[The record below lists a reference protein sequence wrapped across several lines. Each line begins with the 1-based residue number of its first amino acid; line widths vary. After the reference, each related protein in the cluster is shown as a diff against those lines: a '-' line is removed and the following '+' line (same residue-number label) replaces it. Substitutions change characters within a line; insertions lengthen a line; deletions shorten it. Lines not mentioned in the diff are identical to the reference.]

1 MPEPRLPAM
10 LERCV
15 CRLAQLLEGA
25 GPSALLVL
33 RSTIQ
38 LSDPAVVED
47 EGIEPSTLGL
57 QSQCS
62 PAELI
67 PLTWSVGG
75 LRCARASHPGPPRP
89 TPWRVGLSKPN
100 SGEESVLS
108 FQPDPCS
115 CELVTRIDRVRW
127 HEASRISR
135 KEVIQPQV
143 PLRLPC
149 YDFTPVINPTV
160 VGSFLC
166 RLGYRLKVKPTPMV

>member
-1 MPEPRLPAM
+1 M

-67 PLTWSVGG
+67 PPNLVGRRIA
-75 LRCARASHPGPPRP
+75 LRA
-89 TPWRVGLSKPN
+89 
-100 SGEESVLS
+100 GES
-108 FQPDPCS
+108 
-115 CELVTRIDRVRW
+115 
-127 HEASRISR
+127 SRTA
-135 KEVIQPQV
+135 ETHAVA
-143 PLRLPC
+143 
-149 YDFTPVINPTV
+149 
-160 VGSFLC
+160 C
-166 RLGYRLKVKPTPMV
+166 RSLKTK